1 MPLYNKILEKE
12 LRKNFNRE
20 LGTAD
25 PLNIRGGL
33 QILGEK
39 YQELPEDVRENVQEA
54 GSMLG
59 TAWEGAKRIDNKY
72 DPFEYAASGAAHTI
86 EGIGKVYSAVVD
98 PVKKELSKA
107 TGLDPINFDAAEI
120 AADVL
125 TPGIPLAKKS
135 YAKILNII
143 DSSPFKVPNPFK
155 AAQMAANVGTGFD
168 YHPRP
173 GWLDNLTPEQI
184 AVERQLRLDQF
195 TDATLLPDGTIDTT
209 NPLVYKSEVKV
220 SPRGV
225 PISKRKEAGYKFL
238 GDFASEWNTWS
249 NDARFIDELADAP
262 RTAFVEHLVGKGDR
276 LNWFWDIPDELR
288 FRKGSRH
295 GPDNVRIFYSDR
307 QKKLKDATE
316 NILYKM
322 QENMNPM
329 DRLIVEYDIPR
340 MEGKS
345 ITVRQPAGDVILRK
359 VDGTIV
365 GRIGDFH
372 DVLYAPTED
381 LIRGLTTNINPRTGT
396 FYIDPNTTDMKRAIR
411 HWREDIIRNKLNSIM
426 DEAPNIEG
434 KSASAV
440 YQEQVGKIIDE
451 EMAAF
456 REEFDFIPKPRG
468 STLDADMAATS
479 FEGPP
484 PDLPLLNK
492 LLGKDPN
499 PELKSFVIDNPDGLN
514 MLVDSLNGMNWRQ
527 LRSKYKQRYKRSKL
541 EKAKDQ
547 LTSAQVQRIKQA
559 YGEGGK
565 GGLGKTTFQPPFKG
579 YTKTLEQKTTRYKGT
594 GRVDAEDAEN
604 IINEVWDD
612 K

>member
-1 MPLYNKILEKE
+1 MSQLGGPLPEVDDE
-12 LRKNFNRE
+12 TP

-25 PLNIRGGL
+25 PLNLRGGL

-39 YQELPEDVRENVQEA
+39 YQELPEDVRENVKEA

-72 DPFEYAASGAAHTI
+72 DPFEYAASGAAHTV

-98 PVKKELSKA
+98 PIKEAGSKI
-107 TGLDPINFDAAEI
+107 TGLDPVYFDAAEI

-135 YAKILNII
+135 YAKVLNII

-155 AAQMAANVGTGFD
+155 VPEFAGGVGTGFD
-168 YHPRP
+168 YSPRP
-173 GWLDNLTPEQI
+173 QWEGDPRANWPQKITPAERNLY
-184 AVERQLRLDQF
+184 LDQF
-195 TDATLLPDGTIDTT
+195 ADLAQTT
-209 NPLVYKSEVKV
+209 YKPEVKV

-225 PISKRKEAGYKFL
+225 PISKQKIAGYKFQ
-238 GDFASEWNTWS
+238 GDFAKEWNTWS
-249 NDARFIDELADAP
+249 TDGRFIDELADRPA
-262 RTAFVEHLVGKGDR
+262 TAFVEHLVGKGDR

-322 QENMNPM
+322 QEGMNPM
-329 DRLIVEYDIPR
+329 DRLVVEYDIPK

-345 ITVRQPAGDVILRK
+345 ITVRQPAGDVILKK

-381 LIRGLTTNINPRTGT
+381 LIKGLTTNINPRTGT
-396 FYIDPNTTDMKRAIR
+396 FYIDPNTGDMKRAIR
-411 HWREDIIRNKLNSIM
+411 HWREDIIRDKLNKIIN
-426 DEAPNIEG
+426 EAPNIEG
-434 KSASAV
+434 KPASVV
-440 YQEQVGKIIDE
+440 YQQQAGEIIDK

-456 REEFDFIPKPRG
+456 REEFDFIPKPKG
-468 STLDADMAATS
+468 STLDAEMAATS
-479 FEGPP
+479 FEGSP

-499 PELKSFVIDNPDGLN
+499 PELKAFVIDNPDGLN

-541 EKAKDQ
+541 EKVKGQ
-547 LTSAQVQRIKQA
+547 LTSAQVQRIMNA
-559 YGEGGK
+559 YGQGGK
-565 GGLGKTTFQPPFKG
+565 GGLGKTTFRPPFKG

-612 K
+612 

>member
-1 MPLYNKILEKE
+1 MNEE
-12 LRKNFNRE
+12 DSGEERE

-33 QILGEK
+33 QILGEQYRK
-39 YQELPEDVRENVQEA
+39 LPENFRTSLEE
-54 GSMLG
+54 G
-59 TAWEGAKRIDNKY
+59 TAANVEAIRQAN
-72 DPFEYAASGAAHTI
+72 I
-86 EGIGKVYSAVVD
+86 EAREANTWGGIGPLDPLIGVVDAYSAVAE
-98 PVKKELSKA
+98 PVKKELSIR

-125 TPGIPLAKKS
+125 TPGIPLAKKK
-135 YAKILNII
+135 YKQILDII
-143 DSSPFKVPNPFK
+143 DSSQFRVPNPFK
-155 AAQMAANVGTGFD
+155 VPEFAGGVGTGFD
-168 YHPRP
+168 YSPRP
-173 GWLDNLTPEQI
+173 QWEGDPRARWPQKITP
-184 AVERQLRLDQF
+184 VERGLYLDQF
-195 TDATLLPDGTIDTT
+195 ADLTQTT
-209 NPLVYKSEVKV
+209 YKPEVKV

-225 PISKRKEAGYKFL
+225 PISKQKIAGYKFQ
-238 GDFASEWNTWS
+238 GDFAAEWNTWS
-249 NDARFIDELADAP
+249 TDGRFIDELADRPA
-262 RTAFVEHLVGKGDR
+262 TAFVEHLVGKGDR

-322 QENMNPM
+322 QEGMNPM

-396 FYIDPNTTDMKRAIR
+396 FYIDPNAPDMKKAIR
-411 HWREDIIRNKLNSIM
+411 HWREDIIRDKLNKIIN
-426 DEAPNIEG
+426 EAPNIEG
-434 KSASAV
+434 KPASVV
-440 YQEQVGKIIDE
+440 YQQQAGEIIDK

-456 REEFDFIPKPRG
+456 REEFDFIPKPKG
-468 STLDADMAATS
+468 STLDATMAATS

-484 PDLPLLNK
+484 PDLELLNQ
-492 LLGKDPN
+492 LLGKNIQPEVKAFITDN
-499 PELKSFVIDNPDGLN
+499 PEGVN
-514 MLVDSLNGMNWRQ
+514 MLIDRISGMNWRQ
-527 LRSKYKQRYKRSKL
+527 LRTRYKQRYKRSQV
-541 EKAKDQ
+541 ERVVRQ
-547 LTSAQVQRIKQA
+547 LTPSQVQRIMKA
-559 YGEGGK
+559 YGLSGK
-565 GGLGKTTFQPPFKG
+565 GGLGKTGFKPPFEG

-612 K
+612 

>member
-1 MPLYNKILEKE
+1 MNEE
-12 LRKNFNRE
+12 DSGEERE

-33 QILGEK
+33 KILGEQ
-39 YQELPEDVRENVQEA
+39 YQKLPEDFRTGLEE
-54 GSMLG
+54 G
-59 TAWEGAKRIDNKY
+59 TAAN
-72 DPFEYAASGAAHTI
+72 I
-86 EGIGKVYSAVVD
+86 EAIRQANIEAREANAWGGIGPLDPLIGLTNVYSAVAE
-98 PVKKELSKA
+98 PAKKELSIR

-120 AADVL
+120 AVDVL
-125 TPGIPLAKKS
+125 TPGIPLAKKK
-135 YAKILNII
+135 YKQILDII
-143 DSSPFKVPNPFK
+143 DSSQFRVPNPYK
-155 AAQMAANVGTGFD
+155 ALREVPGFAGGVGTGFD

-184 AVERQLRLDQF
+184 AIERQLHLDQF
-195 TDATLLPDGTIDTT
+195 TAATFLPDGTIDTT

-238 GDFASEWNTWS
+238 GDFAAEWNTWS
-249 NDARFIDELADAP
+249 IDSRFIDELADAP

-276 LNWFWDIPDELR
+276 LNWFWDLPDNVR

-295 GPDNVRIFYSDR
+295 GPENVRIFYSDR

-322 QENMNPM
+322 QENMDPM
-329 DRLIVEYDIPR
+329 DRLIVEYDIPK

-359 VDGTIV
+359 VDGTVV

-381 LIRGLTTNINPRTGT
+381 LIRGLTTNINPRTGR

-492 LLGKDPN
+492 LLGKDSN
-499 PELKSFVIDNPDGLN
+499 PELKAFVIDNPDGLN

-541 EKAKDQ
+541 EKVKGQ
-547 LTSAQVQRIKQA
+547 LTSAQVQRIMNLYKQ
-559 YGEGGK
+559 GGK
-565 GGLGKTTFQPPFKG
+565 GGLGKTTFRPPFKD
-579 YTKTLEQKTTRYKGT
+579 YHKTLEQKTTRYKAT
-594 GRVDAEDAEN
+594 GRVDEADATK
-604 IINEVWDD
+604 IIKEVFDD
-612 K
+612 